1 MSRVLSPFF
10 LDFFIFV
17 NVATPRSA
25 LLTFFPESAMAKN
38 WYSLGAGNRVRM
50 HFWCGAELKT
60 FRIYGEHIPFLA
72 LNCLFKDT
80 GSRWKERG
88 NSIKGSFGH
97 VFVSP
102 SLSQRKSHRSRS
114 FKDEDAAAKRNFN

>member
-1 MSRVLSPFF
+1 
-10 LDFFIFV
+10 
-17 NVATPRSA
+17 
-25 LLTFFPESAMAKN
+25 MAKN